1 MKKNFQIV
9 LASSSA
15 SRKKIFKNIG
25 FNFITRKPKVDE
37 EKHQR
42 TFKKKKYNIK
52 KITKT
57 LAELKCKSIKKRK
70 SELVIG
76 CDTLIK
82 INNKIIH
89 KAKNI
94 KEAKKRIKE
103 LSGKQHQLY
112 SSVVVYFDNKP
123 VWEKTVKTNVKIR
136 RLSKKEINNYIQEC
150 GKTIIKSVGCY
161 EIEKKGPN
169 IIEYIK
175 GDFFNVMGF
184 PLFPF
189 LVFLKKFNIKK

>member
-94 KEAKKRIKE
+94 KEAYDLLLIKDAT
-103 LSGKQHQLY
+103 
-112 SSVVVYFDNKP
+112 SVIP
-123 VWEKTVKTNVKIR
+123 VTK
-136 RLSKKEINNYIQEC
+136 
-150 GKTIIKSVGCY
+150 
-161 EIEKKGPN
+161 
-169 IIEYIK
+169 
-175 GDFFNVMGF
+175 
-184 PLFPF
+184 FPF
-189 LVFLKKFNIKK
+189 NIYRSLRITKVMIWNVISILIHI